1 MQFHNSCVFKYL
13 SSGIGMLYVI
23 LRESQTDTIIF
34 DNNYSDGNTW
44 VKATVDLGHVAVPF
58 KVNNL
63 ISDHRFAFVS

>member
-1 MQFHNSCVFKYL
+1 
-13 SSGIGMLYVI
+13 MLYVI